1 MTKQNYSA
9 SGPYRAGWQRVTVTR
24 PGGGTFNSLLFYPAT
39 VQAQNAP
46 YDGSNSPYPG
56 ISFGHG
62 FLQPP
67 ERYRSLLEHLA
78 TWGYFVMATESGQ
91 ELFPNH
97 QRYSEDM
104 RWCLNWLEQQNASVS
119 ATLYQQVDT
128 AKFGISG
135 HSMGGG
141 ASILATAADP
151 RIKALANLA
160 AANTNPSAIA
170 QMPNVGVPVSLISGS
185 ADTIVPV
192 GSNGQAMYD
201 NGRAPRQIPIIQGGW
216 HCGFQ
221 DVSSFGCDSGPLS
234 RTDQLTLTRRLLTA
248 FFQLY
253 LKGDLTAW
261 RWVWGPESF
270 SDSRIVLTSDP
281 GVTLTALMPIQWAER
296 GRSVE
301 FQVEVTNR
309 NQTATAYQLL
319 VEGTGW
325 RARITPQQTP
335 SLSHGDSSMA
345 RLRLEVPRF
354 APRLFSESFLFLA
367 HPVGDPLTRQFV
379 ALTARARGASGQ
391 VFGEN

>member
-1 MTKQNYSA
+1 
-9 SGPYRAGWQRVTVTR
+9 
-24 PGGGTFNSLLFYPAT
+24 
-39 VQAQNAP
+39 
-46 YDGSNSPYPG
+46 
-56 ISFGHG
+56 
-62 FLQPP
+62 
-67 ERYRSLLEHLA
+67 
-78 TWGYFVMATESGQ
+78 
-91 ELFPNH
+91 
-97 QRYSEDM
+97 
-104 RWCLNWLEQQNASVS
+104 
-119 ATLYQQVDT
+119 
-128 AKFGISG
+128 
-135 HSMGGG
+135 MGGG

-170 QMPNVGVPVSLISGS
+170 QMPNVGIPVSLISGS

-192 GSNGQAMYD
+192 SSNGQAMYD

-234 RTDQLTLTRRLLTA
+234 RADQLTLTRRLLTA

-253 LKGDLTAW
+253 LKEDLTAW

-281 GVTLTALMPIQWAER
+281 GMTLTALTPVQWTER

-301 FQVEVTNR
+301 FHIEIANR
-309 NQTATAYQLL
+309 SQTAASYQLL

-325 RARITPQQTP
+325 RGRITPEQSS
-335 SLSHGDSSMA
+335 SLAPGESTMA

-354 APRLFSESFLFLA
+354 APRLFSESFLFVA
-367 HPVGDPLTRQFV
+367 HPVGDPLTRQYV
-379 ALTARARGASGQ
+379 VLTARARGASGQ
-391 VFGEN
+391 LFGDN